1 MRSKKRRP
9 KVQRRMEFFLDQGLK
24 ESGGGSLGG
33 CCEGKEDLSDD
44 REVCVLE
51 LDRVPSSCSRGCGGS
66 WLELCLSSIWDLS
79 MILRGDIC
87 SFPDPAT
94 GANSCVDP
102 INADESFGTGIIAF
116 SLLFE
121 GLGRWTIKVIL
132 KQEKIQVIQVRG
144 CVTTVET
151 VRAIGGKVGTWLTG
165 TSREILIGS
174 ERQSRL
180 SPPPFGLAR
189 TSERLSWLIGATS

>member
-1 MRSKKRRP
+1 
-9 KVQRRMEFFLDQGLK
+9 
-24 ESGGGSLGG
+24 
-33 CCEGKEDLSDD
+33 
-44 REVCVLE
+44 
-51 LDRVPSSCSRGCGGS
+51 
-66 WLELCLSSIWDLS
+66 

-87 SFPDPAT
+87 SFLDPAT

-102 INADESFGTGIIAF
+102 INADESFGTGIIPF

-180 SPPPFGLAR
+180 PPPPFGLAR
-189 TSERLSWLIGATS
+189 RSERLSWLIGATS